1 MRVIHG
7 ESRVVSRLVRIN
19 FLAGSMIINS
29 PKREEYTRAF
39 ESKNN
44 IVPNTAAPLSDDLL

>member
-1 MRVIHG
+1 
-7 ESRVVSRLVRIN
+7 
-19 FLAGSMIINS
+19 MIINS

-39 ESKNN
+39 ESENN

>member
-19 FLAGSMIINS
+19 FLADSMIINS

-39 ESKNN
+39 ESENN